1 MWPSSLFHFG
11 INWAGLFYASWLLL
25 WLSIAASALYVILMS
40 ALNFAVTLKLPL
52 GWSSSQKTSRIYVS
66 AQKAKRQVNRWMP
79 SAALFIVG
87 YVLGQ
92 ASIFSPIRE
101 LHAVEVLSK
110 DAERVYTVNI
120 PYSMNPPNKRDIV
133 TPLRLCPEGDDL
145 PLKKGMVIE
154 PLQYIQQ
161 KDCILINKDTY
172 VDWLRDKDKNV
183 VDKHGKILFAKE
195 EE

>member
-1 MWPSSLFHFG
+1 MWPSLHFG

-40 ALNFAVTLKLPL
+40 ALNFVVILKLPL
-52 GWSSSQKTSRIYVS
+52 GWSSSQKTSKAYVN
-66 AQKAKRQVNRWMP
+66 AQKAKRLVTKWAP
-79 SAALFIVG
+79 SLALFVVG

-110 DAERVYTVNI
+110 DGERVYTVNI
-120 PYSMNPPNKRDIV
+120 PYAWNPPSKKDMV
-133 TPLRLCPEGDDL
+133 TTLRLCQEGDDL
-145 PLKKGMVIE
+145 PLVKGMVIE

-161 KDCILINKDTY
+161 KDCILINESTY
-172 VDWLRDKDKNV
+172 VDWKRDKDRNV
-183 VDKHGKILFAKE
+183 VDKDGKILFAKE
-195 EE
+195 E